1 MKTALVATPITSPSP
16 REIDS
21 TRPPARLRAWILA
34 ISGGLFASAGALL
47 MLPIGLL
54 TLFQARRLY
63 AACARRISRI
73 VLRLYGIRLVVH
85 GGDRLP
91 RQQTVFVS
99 NHTSTLDVF
108 VLVALGLPNCRFFMS
123 GFLRKFVPLGVISWM
138 MGTFFTVPQNRPL
151 ERRRIFERAER
162 VLRRTGESVYLSPE
176 GGRIRTGDLGHFNK
190 GAFHLATNLHV
201 PIVPLYIR
209 IPPSVDPGFGYDA
222 RPGTVEIFV
231 LPAIDTTGWTVGNLI
246 ANKER
251 VRNVL
256 VGAHRELSAS

>member
-1 MKTALVATPITSPSP
+1 MRTALVANAGPSP
-16 REIDS
+16 REYDRA
-21 TRPPARLRAWILA
+21 RPPARVRAWILA
-34 ISGGLFASAGALL
+34 ISSGLFASAGALV

-63 AACARRISRI
+63 SWCARVISLA
-73 VLRLYGIRLVVH
+73 VLRLYGVRLVVH
-85 GGDRLP
+85 GADRLP

-108 VLVALGLPNCRFFMS
+108 LLVALGLPNCRFFMS
-123 GFLRKFVPLGVISWM
+123 GFLRKFIPLGVISWM

-162 VLRRTGESVYLSPE
+162 VLQSTGESVYLSPE
-176 GGRIRTGDLGHFNK
+176 GGRIRTGRIGHFNK
-190 GAFHLATNLHV
+190 GAFHLATNLRV
-201 PIVPLYIR
+201 PIVPLYLR

-222 RPGTVEIFV
+222 RPGTAEVFV
-231 LPAIDTTGWTVGNLI
+231 LPAIDTTGWTLANLI

-256 VGAHRELSAS
+256 VSAHQELNAS